1 MAYSHGG
8 VGAGTGYLP
17 SRSTLVPQP
26 LQFSVERCFGF
37 PQTQTLVGSIC
48 AELDLSRDTRTPD
61 HPGCGAMVEAQQEIS
76 GFTTPVFLLAVLRLL
91 RLLRC
96 PLFTV
101 QLLAA
106 WDESK
111 GGVRG

>member
-48 AELDLSRDTRTPD
+48 AELDLSRDTGTPD
-61 HPGCGAMVEAQQEIS
+61 HPGCGAMIEAQQEIS
-76 GFTTPVFLLAVLRLL
+76 GFTTPVFLLAVS
-91 RLLRC
+91 RC
-96 PLFTV
+96 CGAHCSPCSFWLPGMRAGV
-101 QLLAA
+101 GC
-106 WDESK
+106 
-111 GGVRG
+111 GG

>member
-1 MAYSHGG
+1 
-8 VGAGTGYLP
+8 
-17 SRSTLVPQP
+17 
-26 LQFSVERCFGF
+26 
-37 PQTQTLVGSIC
+37 
-48 AELDLSRDTRTPD
+48 
-61 HPGCGAMVEAQQEIS
+61 MVEAQQEIS
-76 GFTTPVFLLAVLRLL
+76 GFTTPVFLLAVLQLL

-106 WDESK
+106 WDESR